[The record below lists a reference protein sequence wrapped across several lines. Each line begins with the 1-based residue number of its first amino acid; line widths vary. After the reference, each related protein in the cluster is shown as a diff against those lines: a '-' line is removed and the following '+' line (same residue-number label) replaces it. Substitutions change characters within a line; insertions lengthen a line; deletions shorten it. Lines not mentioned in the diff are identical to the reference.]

1 MTAQGTVVIGL
12 GSPLMGDDGIGLRAL
27 ERLRETWALDGVELV
42 DGGTW
47 GMSLLPAIEEASH
60 VLLLDAIRANAIPG
74 EVIKLE
80 RQALPRYLSAKL
92 SPHQV
97 DLRDVLAVAELRG
110 TLPDELVALGIEP
123 RRVSLGTE
131 LSEECEESIDLL
143 VAAAVDR
150 LMRWGHECAPRMIPA
165 MSPALGTSS

>member
-1 MTAQGTVVIGL
+1 MVRQRTVVIGL

-27 ERLRETWALDGVELV
+27 ERLRETWDIEGVDLI

-47 GMSLLPAIEEASH
+47 GMSLLPAIEDASH
-60 VLLLDAIRANAIPG
+60 VMLLDAIRANAIPG
-74 EVIKLE
+74 EIIKLE
-80 RQALPRYLSAKL
+80 RQAVPRYLSAKV

-97 DLRDVLAVAELRG
+97 DLCDVLAVAELRG
-110 TLPDELVALGIEP
+110 RLPDELVALGIEP

-131 LSEECEESIDLL
+131 LSEECEEALDVL

-150 LMRWGHECAPRMIPA
+150 LMRWGHDCEPRLIREAAPA
-165 MSPALGTSS
+165 GTA